1 MGVLNWLWFTG
12 GVGVTALVILALAYW
27 IAQEMQAR
35 RSLSPPPPFRDEA
48 AQSSSRPTT
57 PDAPEE

>member
-1 MGVLNWLWFTG
+1 MEVLNWLWFTG

-27 IAQEMQAR
+27 IVQEMQAR
-35 RSLSPPPPFRDEA
+35 RSLSPPPPFRDETH
-48 AQSSSRPTT
+48 QNSSRPPA